1 MVTCF
6 DWPICLVSAHIKF
19 FGGKYLRLICL
30 LKIGHMKSKQFCA
43 TTGKTDQN
51 AIAEIQTFFNEP
63 TFHNW
68 LKYFNYVRTGTVHT
82 GIPTKRF
89 LDNKLFDKHIHI
101 GHSKHVNVSANV
113 MMTVYLS

>member
-1 MVTCF
+1 
-6 DWPICLVSAHIKF
+6 
-19 FGGKYLRLICL
+19 
-30 LKIGHMKSKQFCA
+30 MKSKQFSA

-51 AIAEIQTFFNEP
+51 AIAEIQKFFNEP

-89 LDNKLFDKHIHI
+89 LDKNLFDKHIHI
-101 GHSKHVNVSANV
+101 RHSKHVSVKRDDDSLFVLNVIRRDGKNFTEF
-113 MMTVYLS
+113 MIILKP